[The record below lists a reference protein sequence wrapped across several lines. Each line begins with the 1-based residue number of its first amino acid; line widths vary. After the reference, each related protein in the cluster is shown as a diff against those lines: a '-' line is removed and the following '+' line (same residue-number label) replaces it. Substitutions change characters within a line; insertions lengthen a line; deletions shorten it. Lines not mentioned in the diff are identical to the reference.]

1 MPNAGNEKWHENLP
15 ETKSTVG
22 ELFPSHGGIFL
33 DLNAHPDESFSD
45 SKHPRESPGA
55 GSWTNPKDNCST
67 QASALL
73 QHDTPS
79 SVPIDCKRAESTN
92 PSGNKPCSIDLE
104 SYPLSPSNSS
114 EDDDCKCKMDKPM
127 QDVLSRNCKDENVRE
142 VIVEKAEQ
150 VFLHSCLRSSEV
162 EDVAIVE
169 RSPELCKSDHIA
181 EDPSSS
187 LKTMQSGTNL
197 EKSFSRMNS
206 FQNSDSSQVDSFAI
220 GESKPARSSDEDN
233 GGSGQD
239 DPAIQKGAVSFI
251 YFLLEARREHDSI
264 SKIEKK
270 IDQPECSIDSFA
282 STVLKMP
289 DCNTDDYCVSSNPY
303 EIIETD
309 KKDCGIKLRRG
320 RRLKDFQKEILP
332 SLPSLSRQEI
342 CEDIRIMEGAIRSRE
357 YKRYRS
363 KVSNEQNWFTPVR
376 SRRSRLN
383 YIGRRCYN

>member
-1 MPNAGNEKWHENLP
+1 MPNAGNKKSLENLP
-15 ETKSTVG
+15 ETKSTIGKV
-22 ELFPSHGGIFL
+22 FPSHGGICL

-45 SKHPRESPGA
+45 SKHPRESF
-55 GSWTNPKDNCST
+55 GSWTKPNENCST
-67 QASALL
+67 QVSALL
-73 QHDTPS
+73 QLDTPS
-79 SVPIDCKRAESTN
+79 SVLINCKRTDSMN
-92 PSGNKPCSIDLE
+92 PSGSKPCSIDLE

-114 EDDDCKCKMDKPM
+114 EDYDCKCEMDKPI
-127 QDVLSRNCKDENVRE
+127 QDVPIRTCKDENVTE
-142 VIVEKAEQ
+142 VIVEKSEE
-150 VFLHSCLRSSEV
+150 VLVHSCIRSSGV
-162 EDVAIVE
+162 EDVATDE
-169 RSPELCKSDHIA
+169 RSPELSKSDHIT

-187 LKTMQSGTNL
+187 LKTMQSGTYL

-220 GESKPARSSDEDN
+220 GESKAARSSDEDN

-264 SKIEKK
+264 SKA
-270 IDQPECSIDSFA
+270 DQPECSIDSFA

-309 KKDCGIKLRRG
+309 KKDSGIKLRRG

-363 KVSNEQNWFTPVR
+363 KVSNEQSWFTPVR

-383 YIGRRCYN
+383 YIGRRCYK